1 MELQRQ
7 IDRLIAHRA
16 SEWHQILETA
26 SESERAE
33 FVAWLKQSPLHVKEY
48 LETVYTDKVLTH
60 VDAEREIDVDALL
73 ATLAPEVVPLAPAPA
88 APASGRRRL
97 RAWHAALAAGLVG
110 CTLAVALIY
119 QQFRAEAFSTAVG
132 EQRTIELNDASV
144 VTLNADSRIQVH
156 LDETARQ
163 IELLRGEA
171 LFKVAHDTKRPFRVQ
186 TRSAVVE
193 AVGTQFNV
201 YDRPE
206 GTRVSVLEGRVRV
219 RTPQETQSLAAGEE
233 AQVRLDGSIERNTR
247 ADVRNA
253 VAWRERRL
261 VFVDAPL
268 EEMVREFNRYSP
280 ALQLRL
286 QDVPAGSHHYNGVF
300 DAADPDSLA
309 TLLEREPDLILERHN
324 GEILI
329 RQR

>member
-1 MELQRQ
+1 MKLQRQ

-16 SEWHQILETA
+16 SEWHQVLETA
-26 SESERAE
+26 SEAERAE

-48 LETVYTDKVLTH
+48 LEAAYTDRVLKH
-60 VDAEREIDVDALL
+60 VDSAREFDVNALL
-73 ATLAPEVVPLAPAPA
+73 ATITPEVVPLAQAPVAPA
-88 APASGRRRL
+88 TRQHRPRG
-97 RAWHAALAAGLVG
+97 WKTALAAGVAICVLS
-110 CTLAVALIY
+110 AALIY
-119 QQFRAEAFSTAVG
+119 QQFRADAFSTEIG

-144 VTLNADSRIQVH
+144 VTLNADSLIQVH

-171 LFKVAHDTKRPFRVQ
+171 LFKVAHDTKRPFKVQ

-193 AVGTQFNV
+193 AIGTQFNV
-201 YDRPE
+201 YDRPD

-219 RTPQETQSLAAGEE
+219 QTPQEAQNLGAGEE
-233 AQVRLDGSIERNTR
+233 AQVRLDGSIERKEK
-247 ADVRNA
+247 ADVRNS

-286 QDVPAGSHHYNGVF
+286 EDLPTGSHHYNGIF
-300 DAADPDSLA
+300 DAADPESLA
-309 TLLEREPDLILERHN
+309 TLLAREPDLILERRE
-324 GEILI
+324 GEIVI
-329 RQR
+329 RRR